1 MKPLHEMSFKIKY
14 GNLVEENAT
23 FIVNASNTEL
33 TLGSGVSHAFSEH
46 CGGGEYQQ
54 ELYAIKKELGAIEQG
69 DVILSGSG
77 SATNFKYALHVA
89 VMNYSDESKSP
100 YPLYSQIQRALSAI
114 LNIVEERVKEES
126 IQTPKLVLPLLG
138 CGVGGLQKEKVF
150 LLIKS
155 TFKKAKVDLEVV
167 IYFHNKQDFYT
178 FSKKE
183 QFG

>member
-1 MKPLHEMSFKIKY
+1 MNFKIKY

-46 CGGGEYQQ
+46 CGGAEYQQ
-54 ELYAIKKELGAIEQG
+54 ELYVLKKKIGVIEQG
-69 DVILSGSG
+69 DVILSSSG

-89 VMNYSDESKSP
+89 VMNYSDILQPP
-100 YPLYSQIQRALSAI
+100 YPSYTQIQRALNSI
-114 LNIVEERVKEES
+114 LNIVEERAGDEN
-126 IQTPKLVLPLLG
+126 IQNPKLVLPLLG

-155 TFKKAKVDLEVV
+155 TFKHSKADLEVI

-178 FSKKE
+178 FTKKE
-183 QFG
+183 QLG

>member
-1 MKPLHEMSFKIKY
+1 MNFKIKY

-46 CGGGEYQQ
+46 CGGAEYQQ
-54 ELYAIKKELGAIEQG
+54 KLYTIKKKLGVIEQG
-69 DVILSGSG
+69 DVILSSSG

-89 VMNYSDESKSP
+89 VMNYSDSSKPP
-100 YPLYSQIQRALSAI
+100 YPSYTQIQRALNTI
-114 LNIVEERVKEES
+114 INIVEERVKEEN
-126 IQTPKLVLPLLG
+126 IQNPKLVLPLLG

-155 TFKKAKVDLEVV
+155 AFKQSTVNLEVI
-167 IYFHNKQDFYT
+167 IYFHNKEDFYIFT
-178 FSKKE
+178 KKE
-183 QFG
+183 MADIK